1 MQRVPGRTL
10 GVSLIL
16 LLCAPVWG
24 QTPAKLADAP
34 KGFDRPRKGIAQGK
48 VERVEYDSKTVQAKR
63 KMVIYTPPGYS
74 GEKTYPVL
82 YLLHGAG
89 DDETGWQQ
97 KGAAPVILDNL
108 YADGKAVPMIV
119 VMPNGFARK
128 PGEAKGK
135 GKGFRS
141 SAFEEDL
148 LQDLI
153 PYVESHYPV
162 KKGREGR
169 AIVGLSMGGGQA
181 LRIGLK
187 HPDRFA
193 WVGGFSSALF
203 GGQADL
209 VSGVADGKPKLRL
222 LWVSCGDK
230 DRLLKGSEA
239 LHKAL
244 EGKKVPHVWHIDVG
258 GGHTWPVWR
267 NDLYLFARRL
277 FRDE

>member
-1 MQRVPGRTL
+1 SLVGFGRASLPPARGVSTGDSPSPSSREVTAMQHVLGRTV
-10 GVSLIL
+10 GVSLLL
-16 LLCAPVWG
+16 LLCAPTWG

-48 VERVEYDSKTVQAKR
+48 VERVEYDSRTVQARR

-74 GEKTYPVL
+74 KEKTYPVL

-89 DDETGWQQ
+89 HDETGWQQ
-97 KGAAPVILDNL
+97 KGAAPAILDNL
-108 YADGKAVPMIV
+108 YADDKAVPMIV

-128 PGEAKGK
+128 PGEPK

-153 PYVESHYPV
+153 PYVEAHYPV
-162 KKGREGR
+162 KKGRADR

-209 VSGVADGKPKLRL
+209 VSGVAGRKQKVGLLR
-222 LWVSCGDK
+222 
-230 DRLLKGSEA
+230 
-239 LHKAL
+239 
-244 EGKKVPHVWHIDVG
+244 
-258 GGHTWPVWR
+258 
-267 NDLYLFARRL
+267 
-277 FRDE
+277 